1 MADVLELLI
10 AERDR
15 LDQAIAVL
23 EGPRRRGRPPVSAE
37 KANNPLTTTPKK
49 AAQRGRKPMSAEAR
63 QRLSEK
69 LKKYWAKRKATSVGV
84 PKKAGEKKHKG
95 MSAEARKRRSEGM
108 KKWWA
113 AHRKAAK
120 KAAKKSS

>member
-1 MADVLELLI
+1 MADVLNLFI

-23 EGPRRRGRPPVSAE
+23 RGPRRRSRTPGSGKKVTAE
-37 KANNPLTTTPKK
+37 KV
-49 AAQRGRKPMSAEAR
+49 RKRPR
-63 QRLSEK
+63 
-69 LKKYWAKRKATSVGV
+69 
-84 PKKAGEKKHKG
+84 

-120 KAAKKSS
+120 KAVKKSS

>member
-1 MADVLELLI
+1 MVEICRRKVVGSGAMADVLELLI

-23 EGPRRRGRPPVSAE
+23 EGPRRRGRPPGSGKEVA
-37 KANNPLTTTPKK
+37 AKK
-49 AAQRGRKPMSAEAR
+49 VRTRP
-63 QRLSEK
+63 
-69 LKKYWAKRKATSVGV
+69 
-84 PKKAGEKKHKG
+84 G

-108 KKWWA
+108 KKWWT

-120 KAAKKSS
+120 KTAKKSS

>member
-15 LDQAIAVL
+15 LDEAIAVL
-23 EGPRRRGRPPVSAE
+23 QGPRRRGRPPGSG
-37 KANNPLTTTPKK
+37 KK
-49 AAQRGRKPMSAEAR
+49 LAAKKVRKRPR
-63 QRLSEK
+63 
-69 LKKYWAKRKATSVGV
+69 
-84 PKKAGEKKHKG
+84 

-113 AHRKAAK
+113 AHP

>member
-1 MADVLELLI
+1 MADILALLI
-10 AERDR
+10 EERDR
-15 LDQAIAVL
+15 LNEAIAVL
-23 EGPRRRGRPPVSAE
+23 GGPRRRGRPPSAE
-37 KANNPLTTTPKK
+37 NPVATPKK
-49 AAQRGRKPMSAEAR
+49 AAQRRRKPMSAEAR

-69 LKKYWAKRKATSVGV
+69 LKKYWAKRTVTSVGV
-84 PKKAGEKKHKG
+84 PKKAREKKHKG

-120 KAAKKSS
+120 K

>member
-23 EGPRRRGRPPVSAE
+23 QGPRRRGRPSGSG
-37 KANNPLTTTPKK
+37 KK
-49 AAQRGRKPMSAEAR
+49 VAAKKVRKRPR
-63 QRLSEK
+63 
-69 LKKYWAKRKATSVGV
+69 
-84 PKKAGEKKHKG
+84 

-113 AHRKAAK
+113 AHWKAAK
-120 KAAKKSS
+120 KAKKE

>member
-1 MADVLELLI
+1 
-10 AERDR
+10 
-15 LDQAIAVL
+15 
-23 EGPRRRGRPPVSAE
+23 
-37 KANNPLTTTPKK
+37 
-49 AAQRGRKPMSAEAR
+49 MSAEAK

-84 PKKAGEKKHKG
+84 PKKASEKKHKG
-95 MSAEARKRRSEGM
+95 MPAEARKRRSEGM

-120 KAAKKSS
+120 KSS

>member
-23 EGPRRRGRPPVSAE
+23 QGPRRRGRPPGSG
-37 KANNPLTTTPKK
+37 KK
-49 AAQRGRKPMSAEAR
+49 VAA
-63 QRLSEK
+63 
-69 LKKYWAKRKATSVGV
+69 KKVHKR
-84 PKKAGEKKHKG
+84 PP

-113 AHRKAAK
+113 AHL

>member
-23 EGPRRRGRPPVSAE
+23 EGPRRRDRPPGSG
-37 KANNPLTTTPKK
+37 KK
-49 AAQRGRKPMSAEAR
+49 VAAKKEGKRSRMSAESR
-63 QRLSEK
+63 TRL
-69 LKKYWAKRKATSVGV
+69 
-84 PKKAGEKKHKG
+84 
-95 MSAEARKRRSEGM
+95 SEGM
-108 KKWWA
+108 KKIWA
-113 AHRKAAK
+113 ARRRAAK